1 MIRRF
6 WVWWLGLGSA
16 EERTG
21 GDKQNRRQVD
31 TFLFVLSKSLPLVTL
46 LLSVLLTSSHPYTL
60 ILISSSSPRSENL
73 PLYFLNLLNQ
83 ITLFLFTATPLA
95 LSTVISHLDSCKS
108 FVKLCHRYSPHLP
121 RSLPIH
127 SLYRTKG
134 SFWTVNLIIS
144 SPTQNPSL
152 TSFFF

>member
-1 MIRRF
+1 MIQRF
-6 WVWWLGLGSA
+6 WVWWLGLGST

-21 GDKQNRRQVD
+21 GGEQNRRQVD
-31 TFLFVLSKSLPLVTL
+31 TFLFVLSKLLPLVTL
-46 LLSVLLTSSHPYTL
+46 LSVILASSHPYTL
-60 ILISSSSPRSENL
+60 ILISSSSSRSEIL

-108 FVKLCHRYSPHLP
+108 FVRLCHGYSPHPP

-127 SLYRTKG
+127 SLCHTKG
-134 SFWTVNLIIS
+134 SFWTVNLIMS
-144 SPTQNPSL
+144 SHTQNPSV
-152 TSFFF
+152 TSYFF